1 VVVPGSDVNLRD
13 GDSDGP
19 NYPIPEAVV
28 SIGKLTNASGVSIP
42 THTLPSGDK
51 LPALGL
57 GTYDLDD
64 EQTAESVRTALDAGY
79 THIDTAEGYHNEA
92 VIGDVLAE
100 YDRDDVFL
108 TSKVLPKHLDYESV
122 IASCEASLDRL
133 GTDYLDL
140 YLIHW
145 PNPAISLRE
154 TLRAM
159 ARLHDRG
166 LVRNIGVSNFS
177 AYQLSCAH
185 HVSEVPIAV
194 NQIEFHPWFQRP
206 DLVDYCRDSN
216 TVVEAAAPLA
226 RADVFDDPVVQEL
239 AETYDTSPAQVI
251 LRWAIDRDIVPLPR
265 SSSPEHVRAN
275 ADLDFSLDETD
286 RRRLDD
292 RDRDQPVYDFPA
304 REWTGDVYGIEQ

>member
-1 VVVPGSDVNLRD
+1 MG
-13 GDSDGP
+13 
-19 NYPIPEAVV
+19 
-28 SIGKLTNASGVSIP
+28 IP
-42 THTLPSGDK
+42 THTLPSGDE
-51 LPALGL
+51 LPALGF

-64 EQTAESVRTALDAGY
+64 EQTTESVRTALEAGY
-79 THIDTAEGYHNEA
+79 AHIDTAEGYHNEVA
-92 VIGDVLAE
+92 IGDVLAA
-100 YDRDDVFL
+100 YDRDDLFL

-166 LVRNIGVSNFS
+166 LVRNVGVSNFS

-185 HVSEVPIAV
+185 HISEVPIAV

-206 DLVDYCRDSN
+206 DLVDYCHETD

-226 RADVFDDPVVQEL
+226 RTDVLDDAVVQEL
-239 AETYDTSPAQVI
+239 AEKHDRSPAQIV
-251 LRWAIDRDIVPLPR
+251 LGWAVDRDVVPLPR

-275 ADLDFSLDETD
+275 ADLDVSLDEED
-286 RRRLDD
+286 RRRLDGC
-292 RDRDQPVYDFPA
+292 DRDQPVYDFPA

>member
-1 VVVPGSDVNLRD
+1 VTVPT
-13 GDSDGP
+13 
-19 NYPIPEAVV
+19 
-28 SIGKLTNASGVSIP
+28 K
-42 THTLPSGDK
+42 TLPSGAE

-64 EQTAESVRTALDAGY
+64 DQTAESVRAALDAGY
-79 THIDTAEGYHNEA
+79 AHIDTAEGYRNEA

-108 TSKVLPKHLDYESV
+108 TSKVLAKNLNYESV
-122 IASCEASLDRL
+122 IESCEASLDRL

-140 YLIHW
+140 YLVHW

-159 ARLHDRG
+159 AKLRDRG
-166 LVRNIGVSNFS
+166 LVRDVGVSNFS

-185 HVSEVPIAV
+185 HISDVPIAV

-206 DLVDYCRDSN
+206 DLVDYCRESD

-226 RADVFDDPVVQEL
+226 RADVFGDDVVAEL
-239 AETYDTSPAQVI
+239 AETYDKSPAQVV
-251 LRWAIDRDIVPLPR
+251 LRWAIDRGAVPLPR
-265 SSSPEHVRAN
+265 SSTPDHVRAN
-275 ADLDFSLDETD
+275 ADLDWELDAAD
-286 RRRLDD
+286 RRRLDERD
-292 RDRDQPVYDFPA
+292 RDRPVYDTPA
-304 REWTGDVYGIEQ
+304 RDWTSDVYGIER